1 MKEFFKENIIRILCL
16 MFVSLLLV
24 SGCRILTY
32 RVFKT
37 ASFENLIDLNDRV
50 RCAESLGWYV
60 DKSSETVKSIYIP
73 NEKTKEFIEYNE
85 MQKLCGFD
93 LLPYMGKGAN
103 VYTYRITNF
112 PYSSSVNAFLNL
124 IIYDEKLIGGD
135 CDVLEFDD
143 LYLPVSFKKTDAYIS
158 GVE

>member
-1 MKEFFKENIIRILCL
+1 MKEFFKENIIRILSL
-16 MFVSLLLV
+16 LFVSLLLIL
-24 SGCRILTY
+24 GFRIIMY
-32 RVFKT
+32 RFFET
-37 ASFENLIDLNDRV
+37 ASFENLKDINDRI
-50 RCAESLGWYV
+50 RCAASLGWEV
-60 DKSSETVKSIYIP
+60 DKSTEAVKSIYIP

-93 LLPYMGKGAN
+93 LLTYMGKGSN

-112 PYSSSVNAFLNL
+112 PYSSPVNAFLNL
-124 IIYDEKLIGGD
+124 IIYDEKMIGGD

-143 LYLPVSFKKTDAYIS
+143 LYLPVSFKKANAYIS